1 LRQLHEG
8 VAVVGSIQPRAL
20 RERRFDRRRWAS
32 GGFFVPARFTLADL
46 SIVGSPTDEGP
57 QGGLFCA
64 DPG

>member
-1 LRQLHEG
+1 
-8 VAVVGSIQPRAL
+8 VGSIQPRAL
-20 RERRFDRRRWAS
+20 RERRFDRRRWTS